1 MNSSNPL
8 VSVVVSTYNRAD
20 LIGETIRSILDQT
33 HQNIELIIVDDGST
47 DNTREVVESFSNR
60 RIKYIYTDN
69 WGGPARPRN
78 IGIREAK
85 GNYIAFCDSDD
96 YWDLRKLEVQLR
108 HFDDDIIGVGSSI
121 IKIGNLTFHNRKK
134 KINHDYTVDF
144 SEILRSKKAPL
155 SSLMIRNENFLFD
168 ENEDLKFVEDFEFQ
182 LRMTCETNK
191 KIKVISEPLIYY
203 RIHPENKSADEK
215 IAKNGFNVYHKYR
228 RFISED
234 QMRELYHKRYFC
246 LGIKALRNGSKNAKK
261 YFIGARK
268 NASGKDKVL
277 SIMMEFVTAM
287 PAKLTKITMLLYYKL
302 INISEK
308 MISLV

>member
-20 LIGETIRSILDQT
+20 LIGETIQSILNQT
-33 HQNIELIIVDDGST
+33 YRNLELIIVDDGST
-47 DNTREVVESFSNR
+47 DSTREVVRGFGDW
-60 RIKYIYTDN
+60 RIRYIFTDN

-78 IGIREAK
+78 IGIKRAK
-85 GNYIAFCDSDD
+85 GEYVAFCDDDD
-96 YWDLRKLEVQLR
+96 YWDLRKLEVQLK
-108 HFDDDIIGVGSSI
+108 HFDDDIIGVGSAI

-134 KINHDYTVDF
+134 KNNHDYTVDF

-155 SSLMIRNENFLFD
+155 SSLMIRNENILFD

-182 LRMTCETNK
+182 LRLTYETNK

-215 IAKNGFNVYHKYR
+215 IAKNGFNVYHKYK

-234 QMRELYHKRYFC
+234 QIRELYHKRYFG
-246 LGIKALRNGSKNAKK
+246 LGIKALRNGSKDAKK

-268 NASGKDKVL
+268 SASGKDKVL
-277 SIMMEFVTAM
+277 SIMMGFVAAM
-287 PAKLTKITMLLYYKL
+287 SPKLCKIIMLLYYKL
-302 INISEK
+302 INI
-308 MISLV
+308 L